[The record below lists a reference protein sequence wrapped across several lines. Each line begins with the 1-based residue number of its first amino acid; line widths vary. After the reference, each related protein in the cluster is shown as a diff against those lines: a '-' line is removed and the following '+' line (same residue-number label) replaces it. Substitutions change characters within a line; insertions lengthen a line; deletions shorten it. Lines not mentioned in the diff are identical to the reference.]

1 MIKNHLSPKIKL
13 MNEDKKLNN
22 LSKDKNYNNN
32 ESKIIEVN
40 RSNYSHCSKISNE
53 IPYNFDMKQKENKK
67 IYTRNIINYKYDS
80 MKDNND
86 SKDNFSKFNLS
97 KINTNNNN
105 SYANFHVKDNLEE
118 FGYKR
123 TKKKKIHRT
132 KSMNLLNVN
141 IKNENDNIKSLLK
154 SDITNKINH
163 ISINSENKSLLNN
176 YNKNNRIKNNNYNL
190 NLFGIKK
197 VNTNIYKTKPNS
209 PLSTFNNNF
218 IHTIFNRSKI
228 LDNKNKE
235 NNSLSNNISTLSIY
249 DFNNNIQYFSRHNN
263 STFNNE
269 KEKGKTM
276 KIQIHK
282 LTKLEINNNS
292 SMLIP
297 KKYNI
302 IDIKKNKNSTIKNI
316 PIMKVNKRN
325 DEFNLPIKT
334 HNNIIKNHQ
343 HEACICNNQNYLS
356 SEKNVSQINNCTNKN
371 KNVLKCITKNNSNR
385 VINNEKIKIM
395 KKLELNKILSNLKSN
410 KNRKINYKI
419 SKDNSN
425 NNASNKNNKSFL
437 NINNYVGKVKKENEN
452 NIVINENKRNMNM
465 NDKFFSSRNFRN
477 NQDVNYIK
485 VSNNNNYQNNTMIN
499 RQNFNNLDNKN
510 KIVIKRE
517 PRVVISSTIPRYNN
531 KVNRIINNENDMNKI
546 NLSSKNSYK
555 NKYNEAIYK
564 TGNNCYIPDKASDF
578 YCLCHN

>member
-1 MIKNHLSPKIKL
+1 
-13 MNEDKKLNN
+13 
-22 LSKDKNYNNN
+22 
-32 ESKIIEVN
+32 
-40 RSNYSHCSKISNE
+40 
-53 IPYNFDMKQKENKK
+53 
-67 IYTRNIINYKYDS
+67 
-80 MKDNND
+80 
-86 SKDNFSKFNLS
+86 
-97 KINTNNNN
+97 
-105 SYANFHVKDNLEE
+105 
-118 FGYKR
+118 
-123 TKKKKIHRT
+123 
-132 KSMNLLNVN
+132 
-141 IKNENDNIKSLLK
+141 
-154 SDITNKINH
+154 
-163 ISINSENKSLLNN
+163 
-176 YNKNNRIKNNNYNL
+176 
-190 NLFGIKK
+190 
-197 VNTNIYKTKPNS
+197 
-209 PLSTFNNNF
+209 
-218 IHTIFNRSKI
+218 
-228 LDNKNKE
+228 
-235 NNSLSNNISTLSIY
+235 
-249 DFNNNIQYFSRHNN
+249 
-263 STFNNE
+263 
-269 KEKGKTM
+269 
-276 KIQIHK
+276 
-282 LTKLEINNNS
+282 
-292 SMLIP
+292 
-297 KKYNI
+297 
-302 IDIKKNKNSTIKNI
+302 
-316 PIMKVNKRN
+316 MKVNKRN
-325 DEFNLPIKT
+325 EEFNLPIKT
-334 HNNIIKNHQ
+334 HNNILKNHQ
-343 HEACICNNQNYLS
+343 QEACICNNQNYLCIK
-356 SEKNVSQINNCTNKN
+356 KNVSNVNDSNNKN

-564 TGNNCYIPDKASDF
+564 TENNCYIPDKANDF